1 MNAIRLSLAAAC
13 VAVSFVGCSATDP
26 SVQTQSSVTI
36 IAAPPA
42 MTGVS
47 GAAVVCSEV
56 KGAMN
61 DSTSAKAPGSS
72 TPVAERVKQVLDR
85 SYELMSTMAD
95 VAPEEIRQQVVVL
108 RDYYKTQIESGLGA
122 GAPSEVAE
130 AEATLN
136 EWIDHTC
143 GFPLKLGSG

>member
-1 MNAIRLSLAAAC
+1 
-13 VAVSFVGCSATDP
+13 
-26 SVQTQSSVTI
+26 
-36 IAAPPA
+36 